1 MPEVISGFLNV
12 LKPPGMTA
20 HDVVAVLR
28 RILKTRRIGHAGT
41 LDPAAA
47 GVLPVAVGQAT
58 RLIQYLR
65 HDKEYLGEVL
75 FGISTDTLD
84 STGEIVEIKGMNLDS
99 SSVEEILPRFRG
111 EIEQR
116 VPMVSAVQIDG
127 KRLYALAR
135 AGIEIERPVRKAEIY
150 ALELRRFFEGE
161 FPRALFRVHCGGG
174 TYVRSLAEEMGLAL
188 DGRACLSFLL
198 RTMACGFPLS
208 EALTL
213 EEIKERAE
221 EGGAFLIPFEKAL
234 FHLDALV
241 LEKEAIARF
250 LHGQSLANPGLKG
263 NVRVMGENVFLGIA
277 VAEGENLKPR
287 VVFNEENT

>member
-1 MPEVISGFLNV
+1 MINGFLNV
-12 LKPPGMTA
+12 LKPPDMTA

-58 RLIQYLR
+58 RLLQFLR
-65 HDKEYLGEVL
+65 HDKEYFGEVL
-75 FGISTDTLD
+75 FGVSTDTLD
-84 STGEIVEIKGMNLDS
+84 STGEIIEKRGMKLDS
-99 SSVEEILPRFRG
+99 SSIEEILPLFRG

-135 AGIEIERPVRKAEIY
+135 AGVEMERPVRKAEIY
-150 ALELRRFFEGE
+150 SLELLRFFESE
-161 FPRALFRVHCGGG
+161 FPRALFKVHCGGG
-174 TYVRSLAEEMGLAL
+174 TYIRSLAEEMGSAL
-188 DGRACLSFLL
+188 GGFACLSFLL

-213 EEIKERAE
+213 EEIKEKAE
-221 EGGAFLIPFEKAL
+221 ESSRIDFLLPCEEALLHLEELILEGGEM
-234 FHLDALV
+234 
-241 LEKEAIARF
+241 ARF
-250 LHGQSLANPGLKG
+250 LHGQILPNPGLKG
-263 NVRVMGENVFLGIA
+263 NVRVMGEKNLLGIA
-277 VAEGENLKPR
+277 LAEGENLKPR
-287 VVFNEENT
+287 VVFNEENA